1 MKIKIFKE
9 KIANKVKSNT
19 FFQDKFE
26 FENGIDITDDSEVL
40 YRKNVVIKN
49 IVFIANLIYTLI
61 FTIISIGDPTNR
73 SNWLL
78 TILLFPVTFL
88 INHLLGKM
96 IKRGAKDNLS
106 QRLSM
111 YLASFYMFLSS
122 ILIYIKLKYGEVGTD
137 VGGNYLAECGY
148 ILIYISLL
156 ITAFYQDK
164 KMLKNVFVW
173 VLVGV
178 TILHFVV
185 TYSVVASV
193 QNRSIFEFLG
203 EFFSGT
209 QFRDI
214 LIRTILL
221 GLYMLVLYVYVA
233 MTNYLQEE
241 RKKEQ
246 AKRRDVQLEYTNEI
260 TKIFKFGLPNVNYN
274 HDEIQEA
281 EILSRMTKRLSTILN
296 IDENEI
302 EEISE
307 YAKAYINTGIDIN
320 ISDIV
325 NEDEKYYK
333 VRNQSDSGV
342 IIMRRLDLK
351 RRADEISRYV
361 LAGYNDSEFIKRQK
375 ENIKDTKS
383 QIVLICEIYLNMR
396 SNRIYKKAYN
406 HQNAIQYMSNY
417 FLDYFDGDIFS
428 NFMRFGS
435 DFDAI
440 YSEE

>member
-1 MKIKIFKE
+1 MKIKGIKE
-9 KIANKVKSNT
+9 KLANKLKTNT
-19 FFQDKFE
+19 FFQDKFG
-26 FENGIDITDDSEVL
+26 FENGIDITDDNEVL

-49 IVFIANLIYTLI
+49 IVLIANIIYTVI

-96 IKRGAKDNLS
+96 INRGAKDNLS

-137 VGGNYLAECGY
+137 QGGNYLAECGY
-148 ILIYISLL
+148 ILIYLSLL
-156 ITAFYQDK
+156 MTAFYQDK
-164 KMLKNVFVW
+164 KMLQNVFIW

-185 TYSVVASV
+185 TYSVVASA
-193 QNRSIFEFLG
+193 QAQSIFEFLG
-203 EFFSGT
+203 NFFSGT

-221 GLYMLVLYVYVA
+221 GLYMLVLYIYVS

-246 AKRRDVQLEYTNEI
+246 AKRRDVQLEFSNDI
-260 TKIFKFGLPNVNYN
+260 ANIFDFGLPKVTYN
-274 HDEIQEA
+274 QEEIQEA
-281 EILSRMTKRLSTILN
+281 VMLSRMAKRLATILN
-296 IDENEI
+296 MSEEDI
-302 EEISE
+302 EDIGN
-307 YAKAYINTGIDIN
+307 YAKIHIDAKVDIDIT
-320 ISDIV
+320 DID

-333 VRNQSDSGV
+333 VKNQTELGIEV
-342 IIMRRLDLK
+342 MKRLDLK

-361 LAGYNDSEFIKRQK
+361 VAGYNDAEFVNRQK
-375 ENIKDTKS
+375 SMLKDTKS
-383 QIVLICEIYLNMR
+383 QIILICDIYINMR
-396 SNRIYKKAYN
+396 SNRIYQKPLN
-406 HQNAIQYMSNY
+406 HNNAIHYMSDA
-417 FLDYFDGDIFS
+417 FLAYFDGSIFS
-428 NFMRFGS
+428 NFMRFSS
-435 DFDAI
+435 DFDSI
-440 YSEE
+440 YSE